1 MGWIGCSETAPTIFI
16 FSIILGNKYLSYV
29 KFIAFQTLTL
39 FGYILSVLASV
50 KNIVYGVIHICNNGK
65 IFLLQRFYG
74 DSFVFKFTS
83 FFSLKGKTFQT
94 AFWRNL
100 HSSSRYMCALA
111 KVPEEIYS
119 IIAKVKTAKKLPLSY
134 PPAIFYIWQEQRY
147 NL

>member
-50 KNIVYGVIHICNNGK
+50 KNIVYGVIHHCNNGK

-83 FFSLKGKTFQT
+83 FFSLKGKNFPDSILKEL
-94 AFWRNL
+94 AFKFKK
-100 HSSSRYMCALA
+100 YALA
-111 KVPEEIYS
+111 RRSRRDFFYYGKNWNG
-119 IIAKVKTAKKLPLSY
+119 KKIDILLPLDLTR
-134 PPAIFYIWQEQRY
+134 AKI
-147 NL
+147 